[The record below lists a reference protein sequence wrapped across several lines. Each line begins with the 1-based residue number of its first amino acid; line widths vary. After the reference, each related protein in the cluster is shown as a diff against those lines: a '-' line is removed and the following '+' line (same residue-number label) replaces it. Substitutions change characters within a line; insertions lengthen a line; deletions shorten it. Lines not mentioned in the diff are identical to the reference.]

1 MDNTITSFKYFQWGI
16 ATDNVPI
23 YGLYEPVLDKFLIV
37 LDSLE
42 HAELLKYL
50 LSSRYHIF
58 ICRLDLASNFKSI
71 GVDNSCCHYWSFVDK
86 DRTLQL
92 ALNLSNTDPVIVKEL
107 CASSSTKIWDIDKER
122 QWIMFCRYVLQHVI
136 DYQNSRFEK
145 ASSIVNQILKFDEFD
160 NLTSY
165 DTRQK
170 IFSVLYF
177 GNDIDDAE
185 YQLRTL
191 LGTTKQELLF

>member
-1 MDNTITSFKYFQWGI
+1 MGDSIISFKYFEWGK
-16 ATDNVPI
+16 ALADVPI

-37 LDSLE
+37 LDSKE

-58 ICRLDLASNFKSI
+58 ICRLDLANNFKSI
-71 GVDNSCCHYWSFVDK
+71 GMDNSCCHYWSFVDR
-86 DRTLQL
+86 DRNLQL
-92 ALNLSNTDPVIVKEL
+92 ALGLSNTDPVIVEEF
-107 CASSSTKIWDIDKER
+107 CDSSSTKIWDIDKER
-122 QWIMFCRYVLQHVI
+122 QWIMFCHYVLRHLI
-136 DYQNSRFEK
+136 DYQNGQYKK
-145 ASSIVNQILKFDEFD
+145 ASGIVNQILKLDEFD

-165 DTRQK
+165 STRQK
-170 IFSVLYF
+170 IFSILYF
-177 GNDIDDAE
+177 GNNIDTAE